1 MTGRT
6 HYLPQA
12 VPLTQSIGKALGDSL
27 QHFDKHIVIESAM
40 KLWLFRYRATGAIIE
55 DDSGGMPVHRGTVV
69 NPMNVGIGNV

>member
-1 MTGRT
+1 
-6 HYLPQA
+6 
-12 VPLTQSIGKALGDSL
+12 
-27 QHFDKHIVIESAM
+27 M